1 MELKCSTFLLVLCHL
16 VICVSAQNNL
26 SLSSNLRQLNDLND
40 EQQLN
45 VLQLSEILQ
54 DKVKEIR
61 NNELGVS
68 LIQVIL
74 YITSL

>member
-1 MELKCSTFLLVLCHL
+1 MELKFYIFILVLSNI
-16 VICVSAQNNL
+16 VICNCAQNNF
-26 SLSSNLRQLNDLND
+26 SLNLNVSQLNELN

-54 DKVKEIR
+54 EKINEIR

-68 LIQVIL
+68 LIQVI
-74 YITSL
+74 